1 MSMRYL
7 LDTSALLAHYRQELG
22 WEVIQALLEDRTS
35 EITLASPSL
44 AEFSRRMHD
53 LGADDS
59 AIQDIL
65 DEYRLLFDDVVSI
78 DGSTATA
85 AYRITR
91 QAISRIPLV
100 DALIAAAALMDRA
113 VLVHNDKHMAAI
125 PTEVLKQQ
133 ALS

>member
-1 MSMRYL
+1 MRYL

-22 WEVIQALLEDRTS
+22 WEVIQALLEDGAA
-35 EITLASPSL
+35 EISLASPSL

-65 DEYRLLFDDVVSI
+65 DQYRLLFDDVVAI

-91 QAISRIPLV
+91 QAASHIPLI
-100 DALIAAAALMDRA
+100 DSLIAAAAQIDCA
-113 VLVHNDKHMAAI
+113 VLVHRDKHMAAI
-125 PTEVLKQQ
+125 PANILKQQ
-133 ALS
+133 ALG